1 MADSPL
7 GRAPGGSNVPRGAD
21 GPQLSTP
28 VAPTNALSSERY
40 LAWLYSPQVQQPVL
54 TALCQIEAEVA
65 ASLRQGIEHHVA
77 HARLQWWRE
86 ECERAARGRPAH
98 PLTRSLVRALG
109 GGTGV
114 GWARPGAIGDAVAGA
129 AGPLTAVGNAAAAA
143 PSSTAIGTISDRTG
157 WPSNSIEG
165 ISGFVDTAVW
175 DLAGATFE
183 TRKELTAY
191 CERWATAMFGVAAAG
206 LGAEAAHAARSAHVA
221 EQLAAAPGHAM
232 YAMDASSA
240 PGPMRLRAL
249 GAAVREVELLAGL
262 AREAHAGRLRVPLD
276 ELERAGVDASSL
288 AKAPWPTELV
298 NLLRE
303 RHESLRKT
311 IASTVSQFSADDQAS
326 IRGLLVWAELAWRLS
341 RRAQRALPNVVLP
354 RRYHVF
360 ADGWHAWRAAHRAGV
375 GRLRLN

>member
-1 MADSPL
+1 
-7 GRAPGGSNVPRGAD
+7 
-21 GPQLSTP
+21 
-28 VAPTNALSSERY
+28 
-40 LAWLYSPQVQQPVL
+40 
-54 TALCQIEAEVA
+54 
-65 ASLRQGIEHHVA
+65 
-77 HARLQWWRE
+77 
-86 ECERAARGRPAH
+86 
-98 PLTRSLVRALG
+98 
-109 GGTGV
+109 
-114 GWARPGAIGDAVAGA
+114 AGA
-129 AGPLTAVGNAAAAA
+129 AGPLTA
-143 PSSTAIGTISDRTG
+143 IGTTTDRAV
-157 WPSNSIEG
+157 WPSNSIAG

-221 EQLAAAPGHAM
+221 EQLAAEPGHAT
-232 YAMDASSA
+232 YATDASSA

-288 AKAPWPTELV
+288 AKAPWPAELV

-303 RHESLRKT
+303 RHGSLRKT

-354 RRYHVF
+354 RRYYVF
-360 ADGWHAWRAAHRAGV
+360 ADGWHAWRAAHRAGA

>member
-109 GGTGV
+109 GGNS
-114 GWARPGAIGDAVAGA
+114 DAG
-129 AGPLTAVGNAAAAA
+129 AA
-143 PSSTAIGTISDRTG
+143 PSSTAIGTTTDRAD
-157 WPSNSIEG
+157 WPSNSIAG

-221 EQLAAAPGHAM
+221 EQLAAAPGHAT